1 MIFSEFQVANT
12 YYSVQSSIKRSIKAN
27 NLSKGKIQVYTYLYI
42 YIYNYIA
49 FMYCTLACVL
59 KRKMVEVIDKEGNK
73 KTGQTRKGL
82 GTHVVCYEL

>member
-42 YIYNYIA
+42 YIYRIHVLYISVC
-49 FMYCTLACVL
+49 F
-59 KRKMVEVIDKEGNK
+59 K
-73 KTGQTRKGL
+73 KKDGGSN
-82 GTHVVCYEL
+82 